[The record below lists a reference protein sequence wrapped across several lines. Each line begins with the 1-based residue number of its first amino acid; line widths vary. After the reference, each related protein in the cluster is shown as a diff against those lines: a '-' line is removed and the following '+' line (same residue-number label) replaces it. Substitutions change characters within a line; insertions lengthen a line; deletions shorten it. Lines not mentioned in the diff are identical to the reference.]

1 MLIEELNK
9 DIIENMKAKNTVDLT
24 ILRTLKSDISKV
36 SIDTKKDID
45 DTMVIDVISKSVK
58 QFNDA
63 LEIYNKSNQTDK
75 INETKHRLDV
85 ISKYLPAQ
93 MPEEEVIKLVNQVKV
108 LTKAE
113 TKKDMGKMMK
123 ELTPLTKGKFDS
135 KKLSQIVNSVLA

>member
-45 DTMVIDVISKSVK
+45 DAMVIDVISKSVK

-93 MPEEEVIKLVNQVKV
+93 MSEEEVIKLVNQVKV

>member
-45 DTMVIDVISKSVK
+45 DAMVIDVISKSVK

-93 MPEEEVIKLVNQVKV
+93 MTEEEVIKLVNQVKV

>member
-36 SIDTKKDID
+36 SIDTKKEID
-45 DTMVIDVISKSVK
+45 DAMVIDVISKSVK

-93 MPEEEVIKLVNQVKV
+93 MSEEEVIKLVNQVKV

-135 KKLSQIVNSVLA
+135 KKLSQIVNSVLV

>member
-1 MLIEELNK
+1 MLIEKLNK

-45 DTMVIDVISKSVK
+45 DAMVIDVISKSVK

-93 MPEEEVIKLVNQVKV
+93 MSEEEVIKLVNQVKV

>member
-9 DIIENMKAKNTVDLT
+9 DIIENMKAKNAVDLT

-45 DTMVIDVISKSVK
+45 DAMVIDVISKTVK

-93 MPEEEVIKLVNQVKV
+93 MSEEEVIKLVNQVKV

>member
-1 MLIEELNK
+1 
-9 DIIENMKAKNTVDLT
+9 
-24 ILRTLKSDISKV
+24 
-36 SIDTKKDID
+36 
-45 DTMVIDVISKSVK
+45 MVIDVISKSVK

-93 MPEEEVIKLVNQVKV
+93 MSEEEVIKLVNQVKV

-135 KKLSQIVNSVLA
+135 KKLSQIVNSVLV

>member
-45 DTMVIDVISKSVK
+45 DAMVIDVISKSVK

-93 MPEEEVIKLVNQVKV
+93 MSEEEVIKLVHQVKV

>member
-45 DTMVIDVISKSVK
+45 DAMVIDVISKSVK

-93 MPEEEVIKLVNQVKV
+93 MSEEEVIKLVNQVKV

-135 KKLSQIVNSVLA
+135 KKLSQIVNSVLV

>member
-45 DTMVIDVISKSVK
+45 DAMVIDVISKSVK

-93 MPEEEVIKLVNQVKV
+93 MPEEEVIKLVKQVKV
-108 LTKAE
+108 LVKAE
-113 TKKDMGKMMK
+113 SKKDMGKMMK
-123 ELTPLTKGKFDS
+123 ELTPKLKGKFDS
-135 KKLSQIVNSVLA
+135 KRLSQIVNSVLE

>member
-45 DTMVIDVISKSVK
+45 DAMVIDVISKSVK

-63 LEIYNKSNQTDK
+63 LEIYNKSNQSDK
-75 INETKHRLDV
+75 INETKYRLDV

-93 MPEEEVIKLVNQVKV
+93 MSEEEVIKLVNQVKV

>member
-45 DTMVIDVISKSVK
+45 DAMVIDVISKSVK

-93 MPEEEVIKLVNQVKV
+93 MSEEEVIKLVNQVKV

-123 ELTPLTKGKFDS
+123 ELSPLTKGKFDS

>member
-45 DTMVIDVISKSVK
+45 DAMVIDVISKSVK

-63 LEIYNKSNQTDK
+63 LEIYNKSNQIDK

>member
-93 MPEEEVIKLVNQVKV
+93 MSEEEVIKLVNQVKV
-108 LTKAE
+108 LVKAE

-135 KKLSQIVNSVLA
+135 KKLSQIVNSVLT

>member
-1 MLIEELNK
+1 MLIEDLNK

-45 DTMVIDVISKSVK
+45 DAMVIDVISKSVK

-63 LEIYNKSNQTDK
+63 LEIYNKSNQSDK

-93 MPEEEVIKLVNQVKV
+93 MSEEEVIKLVNQVKV

>member
-45 DTMVIDVISKSVK
+45 DAMVIDVISKSVK

-93 MPEEEVIKLVNQVKV
+93 MSEEEVIKLVNQVKV
-108 LTKAE
+108 LVKAE
-113 TKKDMGKMMK
+113 SKKDMGKMMK
-123 ELTPLTKGKFDS
+123 ELTPKLKGKFDS
-135 KKLSQIVNSVLA
+135 KRLSQIVNSVLE

>member
-9 DIIENMKAKNTVDLT
+9 DIIENMKAKNTIDLT

-45 DTMVIDVISKSVK
+45 DAMVIDVISKSVK

-75 INETKHRLDV
+75 INETKHRLDI

-93 MPEEEVIKLVNQVKV
+93 MSEEEVIKLVNQVKV
-108 LTKAE
+108 LVKAE
-113 TKKDMGKMMK
+113 SKKDMGKMMK
-123 ELTPLTKGKFDS
+123 ELTPKLKGKFDS
-135 KKLSQIVNSVLA
+135 KRLSQIVNSVLE